1 MATPSK
7 ASFGGSRKDQNA
19 AHSRVYRLLK
29 KQHAEEL
36 TTEIA
41 ALREEAAQL
50 LVAGHGLTAAEM
62 EGPVVPQP
70 PAEANAAD
78 DAAHGAAA
86 CDRAARKAL
95 AAKAARKR
103 TRERLARLE
112 AEADACRVWVGALRA
127 KTAGDACISAAGAMI
142 ALAATCVEA
151 GSAEDARARS
161 EAGSEETAPLPESP
175 CLPPKKRQR
184 AELGIMI

>member
-1 MATPSK
+1 MPTPSK

-29 KQHAEEL
+29 KQHTEEL
-36 TTEIA
+36 ASEIA
-41 ALREEAAQL
+41 ALRAEAAQL
-50 LVAGHGLTAAEM
+50 IAAHGLTE

-70 PAEANAAD
+70 AEPNAAD
-78 DAAHGAAA
+78 DAAHDAAA

-127 KTAGDACISAAGAMI
+127 KAGDACISAAGAMI

-151 GSAEDARARS
+151 RSADDARARS

-184 AELGIMI
+184 AELGIMVSD

>member
-1 MATPSK
+1 MPTPSK

-19 AHSRVYRLLK
+19 AHSRVYRMLK

-36 TTEIA
+36 ASEIA

-50 LVAGHGLTAAEM
+50 VVVAHGLTAEEM

-70 PAEANAAD
+70 AEPSAAD
-78 DAAHGAAA
+78 DAAHV

-112 AEADACRVWVGALRA
+112 AEADACRLWVGALRA

-142 ALAATCVEA
+142 ALAATCVEP

-184 AELGIMI
+184 AEVGIMISD

>member
-1 MATPSK
+1 MPTPSK

-29 KQHAEEL
+29 KQHTEEL
-36 TTEIA
+36 ASEIA
-41 ALREEAAQL
+41 ALRAEAAQL
-50 LVAGHGLTAAEM
+50 IAAHGLTE

-70 PAEANAAD
+70 AEPNAAD
-78 DAAHGAAA
+78 DAAHGAAV

-184 AELGIMI
+184 AELGSILISD